1 MDETNPVFE
10 NFRNKMR
17 AFGQPI
23 RGTTRRVSASKFLG
37 NDNLE
42 KRIEINAR
50 KITILKNIIQAQQ
63 IATGEMIKSLTEK
76 SPVRT
81 IENDII
87 DIKKTLS
94 SIVETLEA
102 QEKFEVETF
111 RKLRLQQENQKRR
124 KRENLLEK
132 SSRKLKSFVQSV
144 TDRVVA
150 PVKNFF
156 MRIVQFFV
164 TLFFGRFI
172 VKFLQFLSNPKNI
185 NIVIGIA
192 NFIENNFN
200 LILLALGAGVTAL
213 GLFSAKL
220 LSISGILRLATGLN
234 IGGGI
239 IGRGLGMRGMAMKGA
254 NVGGKVGVTKNFSGA
269 PLGSTLFG
277 NTPKIK
283 YYNTFMFNK
292 GGLVPGAGNQ
302 DTVPAMLT
310 PGEVVISKPAVD
322 MFGARNLLN
331 LNREAGKSNKPKL
344 NGSRFYANE
353 GGAVPDLRFTP
364 SMLDRQYTS
373 TSGSLKE
380 GNLELSARMMSLEET
395 QNKLADVY
403 KGMGMNILPGQF
415 LPNVGEKVVNKASEI
430 SNQYSPGSFKNI
442 LNQSGLSKEDVQ
454 FMINSQLAG
463 TEEYHMQSV
472 ADSMNRIKP
481 ATNPIIPS
489 DYPDEDDTT
498 TNVDVSKV
506 GDNINLFTAGAN
518 SGAENNDIIEGDL
531 AQPDPKVLAVLGLG

>member
-111 RKLRLQQENQKRR
+111 RKLRLQQENEKRR

-192 NFIENNFN
+192 DFIENNFN
-200 LILLALGAGVTAL
+200 LILLALGAGITAL
-213 GLFSAKL
+213 GIFSAKL
-220 LSISGILRLATGLN
+220 LGISGILRLATGLN

-239 IGRGLGMRGMAMKGA
+239 LGRGLGMRGMAMQRAG
-254 NVGGKVGVTKNFSGA
+254 VRGKAGVTANLSGM
-269 PLGSTLFG
+269 PLGSRFG

-310 PGEVVISKPAVD
+310 PGEVVISKPAVEK
-322 MFGARNLLN
+322 FGASNLLRLNENVGKKNKPRINNNRLYFNEAGQVPSGFGDLFNIVSGIQNKMMDLENSSVGTELKNFNPIKLKETSEKFKLDKSEAKSIPIDIMSIVSDRLGRNLDTSKIQKTFEKFNEIDPTIIMGGLN
-331 LNREAGKSNKPKL
+331 NVIENSPIK
-344 NGSRFYANE
+344 
-353 GGAVPDLRFTP
+353 D
-364 SMLDRQYTS
+364 
-373 TSGSLKE
+373 SGDIK
-380 GNLELSARMMSLEET
+380 NL
-395 QNKLADVY
+395 
-403 KGMGMNILPGQF
+403 F
-415 LPNVGEKVVNKASEI
+415 
-430 SNQYSPGSFKNI
+430 
-442 LNQSGLSKEDVQ
+442 
-454 FMINSQLAG
+454 
-463 TEEYHMQSV
+463 
-472 ADSMNRIKP
+472 NRIKP
-481 ATNPIIPS
+481 VNDPIIPS

>member
-111 RKLRLQQENQKRR
+111 RKLRLQQENEKRR

-164 TLFFGRFI
+164 TLFF
-172 VKFLQFLSNPKNI
+172 
-185 NIVIGIA
+185 
-192 NFIENNFN
+192 
-200 LILLALGAGVTAL
+200 
-213 GLFSAKL
+213 
-220 LSISGILRLATGLN
+220 
-234 IGGGI
+234 
-239 IGRGLGMRGMAMKGA
+239 
-254 NVGGKVGVTKNFSGA
+254 
-269 PLGSTLFG
+269 
-277 NTPKIK
+277 
-283 YYNTFMFNK
+283 
-292 GGLVPGAGNQ
+292 
-302 DTVPAMLT
+302 
-310 PGEVVISKPAVD
+310 
-322 MFGARNLLN
+322 
-331 LNREAGKSNKPKL
+331 
-344 NGSRFYANE
+344 
-353 GGAVPDLRFTP
+353 
-364 SMLDRQYTS
+364 
-373 TSGSLKE
+373 
-380 GNLELSARMMSLEET
+380 
-395 QNKLADVY
+395 
-403 KGMGMNILPGQF
+403 
-415 LPNVGEKVVNKASEI
+415 
-430 SNQYSPGSFKNI
+430 
-442 LNQSGLSKEDVQ
+442 
-454 FMINSQLAG
+454 
-463 TEEYHMQSV
+463 
-472 ADSMNRIKP
+472 
-481 ATNPIIPS
+481 
-489 DYPDEDDTT
+489 
-498 TNVDVSKV
+498 
-506 GDNINLFTAGAN
+506 
-518 SGAENNDIIEGDL
+518 
-531 AQPDPKVLAVLGLG
+531 

>member
-111 RKLRLQQENQKRR
+111 RKLRLQQENEKRR

-192 NFIENNFN
+192 DFIENNFN

-213 GLFSAKL
+213 GIFSAKL
-220 LSISGILRLATGLN
+220 LGISGILRLATGLN

-239 IGRGLGMRGMAMKGA
+239 LGRGLGMRGMAMQRAG
-254 NVGGKVGVTKNFSGA
+254 VRGKAGVTANLSGM
-269 PLGSTLFG
+269 PLGSRFG

-310 PGEVVISKPAVD
+310 PGEVVISKPAVEK
-322 MFGARNLLN
+322 FGASNLLRLNENVGKKNKPRINNNRFYFNEAGQVPSGFGDLFNIVSGIQNKMMDLENSSVGTELKNFNPIKLKETAEKFKLDKSEAKSIPIDIMSIVSDRLGRNLDTSKIQKTFEKFNEIDPTIIMGGLN
-331 LNREAGKSNKPKL
+331 NVIENSPIK
-344 NGSRFYANE
+344 
-353 GGAVPDLRFTP
+353 D
-364 SMLDRQYTS
+364 
-373 TSGSLKE
+373 SGDIK
-380 GNLELSARMMSLEET
+380 NL
-395 QNKLADVY
+395 
-403 KGMGMNILPGQF
+403 F
-415 LPNVGEKVVNKASEI
+415 
-430 SNQYSPGSFKNI
+430 
-442 LNQSGLSKEDVQ
+442 
-454 FMINSQLAG
+454 
-463 TEEYHMQSV
+463 
-472 ADSMNRIKP
+472 NRIKP
-481 ATNPIIPS
+481 VNDPIIPS

>member
-37 NDNLE
+37 KDDLE
-42 KRIEINAR
+42 KKIEINAR

-111 RKLRLQQENQKRR
+111 RKLRLQQENEKRR

-132 SSRKLKSFVQSV
+132 SSRKLTSFVQSV
-144 TDRVVA
+144 TDRVIA

-213 GLFSAKL
+213 GIFSAKL
-220 LSISGILRLATGLN
+220 LGISGILRLAAGLN

-239 IGRGLGMRGMAMKGA
+239 IGRGLGMRGMAMQRAG
-254 NVGGKVGVTKNFSGA
+254 VRGKAGVTTNLSGMS
-269 PLGSTLFG
+269 LGSRFG

-292 GGLVPGAGNQ
+292 GGLVPGAGYR

-310 PGEVVISKPAVD
+310 PGEVVISKPAVEKY
-322 MFGARNLLN
+322 GASNLLRLNENVGKKNKPRINNNRFYFNDAGQVPSGFGDLFNIVSGIQNKMMGLENSSVGTELKNFNPIKLKETAENFKLNKSETKSIPIDIMSIVSDRLGKNLDTSKIQKTFEKFNEIDPTIITGN
-331 LNREAGKSNKPKL
+331 LNSVLENSPIKDSGDIKNLFNK
-344 NGSRFYANE
+344 
-353 GGAVPDLRFTP
+353 
-364 SMLDRQYTS
+364 
-373 TSGSLKE
+373 
-380 GNLELSARMMSLEET
+380 
-395 QNKLADVY
+395 
-403 KGMGMNILPGQF
+403 
-415 LPNVGEKVVNKASEI
+415 
-430 SNQYSPGSFKNI
+430 
-442 LNQSGLSKEDVQ
+442 
-454 FMINSQLAG
+454 
-463 TEEYHMQSV
+463 
-472 ADSMNRIKP
+472 IKP

-531 AQPDPKVLAVLGLG
+531 AQADPKVLAVLGLG

>member
-37 NDNLE
+37 KDDLE
-42 KRIEINAR
+42 NKIEINAR

-111 RKLRLQQENQKRR
+111 RKLRLQQENEKRR

-132 SSRKLKSFVQSV
+132 SSRKLTSFVQSV

-192 NFIENNFN
+192 DFIENNFN

-213 GLFSAKL
+213 GIFSAKL
-220 LSISGILRLATGLN
+220 LGISGILRLATGLN

-239 IGRGLGMRGMAMKGA
+239 LGRGLGMRGMAMQRAG
-254 NVGGKVGVTKNFSGA
+254 VRGKAGVTANLSGM
-269 PLGSTLFG
+269 PLGSRFG

-310 PGEVVISKPAVD
+310 PGEVVISKPAVEKY
-322 MFGARNLLN
+322 GASNLLR
-331 LNREAGKSNKPKL
+331 LNENVGKKNKPRINNNRFYFNEAGQVPSGFGDLFNIVSGIQNKMMGLENSPVGTELKNFNPIKLKETAEKFKL
-344 NGSRFYANE
+344 NKSETKSIPIDIMSIVSDRLGKNLDTSKIEKTFEKFNE
-353 GGAVPDLRFTP
+353 IDPTIIMGGLNSVIENSPIKD
-364 SMLDRQYTS
+364 
-373 TSGSLKE
+373 SGDIK
-380 GNLELSARMMSLEET
+380 NL
-395 QNKLADVY
+395 
-403 KGMGMNILPGQF
+403 F
-415 LPNVGEKVVNKASEI
+415 
-430 SNQYSPGSFKNI
+430 
-442 LNQSGLSKEDVQ
+442 
-454 FMINSQLAG
+454 
-463 TEEYHMQSV
+463 
-472 ADSMNRIKP
+472 NRIKP
-481 ATNPIIPS
+481 VTDPIIPS

>member
-37 NDNLE
+37 KDDLE
-42 KRIEINAR
+42 NKIEINAR

-111 RKLRLQQENQKRR
+111 RKLKLQQENEKRK

-132 SSRKLKSFVQSV
+132 SSRKLTSFVQSV
-144 TDRVVA
+144 TDRVIA

-213 GLFSAKL
+213 GIFSAKL
-220 LSISGILRLATGLN
+220 LGISGILRLATGLN

-239 IGRGLGMRGMAMKGA
+239 LGRGLGMRGMAMQRAG
-254 NVGGKVGVTKNFSGA
+254 VRGKAGVTANLSGM
-269 PLGSTLFG
+269 PLGSRFG

-292 GGLVPGAGNQ
+292 GGLVPGAGYQ

-331 LNREAGKSNKPKL
+331 LNREAGKSNKPKIRS
-344 NGSRFYANE
+344 GRFYANE
-353 GGAVPDLRFTP
+353 GMSVPNITMPSLSGGDGKIDLTGMVEKFGGLGGGGGGTD
-364 SMLDRQYTS
+364 SITDKAKTK
-373 TSGSLKE
+373 SLGKRIKDV
-380 GNLELSARMMSLEET
+380 G
-395 QNKLADVY
+395 KLATIPARFLL
-403 KGMGMNILPGQF
+403 NIESPEDPQSKF
-415 LPNVGEKVVNKASEI
+415 ADFYNTPEEKVDEAIRK
-430 SNQYSPGSFKNI
+430 FKLNNI
-442 LNQSGLSKEDVQ
+442 N
-454 FMINSQLAG
+454 
-463 TEEYHMQSV
+463 
-472 ADSMNRIKP
+472 IKP
-481 ATNPIIPS
+481 SSNPIIPT

-498 TNVDVSKV
+498 TNVDVSKI

-531 AQPDPKVLAVLGLG
+531 AQADPKVLAVLGLG

>member
-111 RKLRLQQENQKRR
+111 RKLRLQQENEKRR

-213 GLFSAKL
+213 GIFSAKL
-220 LSISGILRLATGLN
+220 LGISGILRLATGLN

-239 IGRGLGMRGMAMKGA
+239 LGRGLGMRGMAMQRAG
-254 NVGGKVGVTKNFSGA
+254 VRGKAGVTANLSGM
-269 PLGSTLFG
+269 PLGSRFG

-310 PGEVVISKPAVD
+310 PGDVVISKPAVEK
-322 MFGARNLLN
+322 FGASNLLRLNENVGKKNKPRINNNRFYFNEAGQVPSGFGDLFNIVSGIQNKMMDLENSSVGTELKNFNPIKLKETSEKFKLDKSEAKSIPIDIMSIVSDRLGRNLDTSKIQKTFEKFNEIDPTIIMGGLN
-331 LNREAGKSNKPKL
+331 NVIENSPIK
-344 NGSRFYANE
+344 
-353 GGAVPDLRFTP
+353 D
-364 SMLDRQYTS
+364 
-373 TSGSLKE
+373 SGDIK
-380 GNLELSARMMSLEET
+380 NL
-395 QNKLADVY
+395 
-403 KGMGMNILPGQF
+403 F
-415 LPNVGEKVVNKASEI
+415 
-430 SNQYSPGSFKNI
+430 
-442 LNQSGLSKEDVQ
+442 
-454 FMINSQLAG
+454 
-463 TEEYHMQSV
+463 
-472 ADSMNRIKP
+472 NRIKP
-481 ATNPIIPS
+481 VNDPIIPS

>member
-17 AFGQPI
+17 VFGQPI

-37 NDNLE
+37 KDDLE
-42 KRIEINAR
+42 KKIEINAR
-50 KITILKNIIQAQQ
+50 KITILKNIIQTQQ

-76 SPVRT
+76 SPVRI

-111 RKLRLQQENQKRR
+111 RKLKLQQENEKRR

-132 SSRKLKSFVQSV
+132 SSRKLTSFVQSV

-213 GLFSAKL
+213 GIFSAKL
-220 LSISGILRLATGLN
+220 LGISGILRLAAGLN

-239 IGRGLGMRGMAMKGA
+239 IGRGLGMRGMAMQRA
-254 NVGGKVGVTKNFSGA
+254 NVGGKVGVTRNFSGA
-269 PLGSTLFG
+269 PLGSRFG

-283 YYNTFMFNK
+283 FKFNK
-292 GGLVPGAGNQ
+292 GGLVPGTGNT
-302 DTVPAMLT
+302 DSVPAMLT
-310 PGEVVISKPAVD
+310 PGEVVISKPAVERI
-322 MFGARNLLN
+322 GAINLLN
-331 LNREAGKSNKPKL
+331 LNRESGKTNKPKVRS
-344 NGSRFYANE
+344 GRFYANE
-353 GGAVPDLRFTP
+353 GMSVPDITMPSLSGGGGKIDKIDLTGMVEKFGGLGGGGGGTDSITAKSSAKSLGKKIKDVGKLLTTPARFLLGIESSGDPTEKFADFYNTP
-364 SMLDRQYTS
+364 ED
-373 TSGSLKE
+373 K
-380 GNLELSARMMSLEET
+380 
-395 QNKLADVY
+395 
-403 KGMGMNILPGQF
+403 
-415 LPNVGEKVVNKASEI
+415 VGEAIRK
-430 SNQYSPGSFKNI
+430 FKLDNI
-442 LNQSGLSKEDVQ
+442 N
-454 FMINSQLAG
+454 
-463 TEEYHMQSV
+463 
-472 ADSMNRIKP
+472 IKP
-481 ATNPIIPS
+481 SSNPIIPT

-531 AQPDPKVLAVLGLG
+531 AQADPKVLAVLGVG

>member
-37 NDNLE
+37 KGDLE

-76 SPVRT
+76 SPVKT

-102 QEKFEVETF
+102 QEKFEVEAF
-111 RKLRLQQENQKRR
+111 RKLRLQQENEKRR
-124 KRENLLEK
+124 KKENLLEK

-144 TDRVVA
+144 TDKVVA

-192 NFIENNFN
+192 DFIENNFN
-200 LILLALGAGVTAL
+200 LILIALGAGITAL
-213 GLFSAKL
+213 GIFSAKL
-220 LSISGILRLATGLN
+220 IGISNILRLATGGN
-234 IGGGI
+234 IVGGV

-269 PLGSTLFG
+269 PLGSRFFG

-292 GGLVPGAGNQ
+292 GGLVPGTGNT
-302 DTVPAMLT
+302 DSVPAMLT
-310 PGEVVISKPAVD
+310 PGEVVISKPAVERI
-322 MFGARNLLN
+322 GAINLLN
-331 LNREAGKSNKPKL
+331 LNREAGKTNRPKIRS
-344 NGSRFYANE
+344 GRFYANE
-353 GGAVPDLRFTP
+353 GMSVPDISMPSLSGGGGGLSLSGGGNVIDFDKVKKLGGLGGGGGGTNAITGKAKTKTALNYSKDMLKGLTIPARFLLGIESPEDPQSKFADFYNTP
-364 SMLDRQYTS
+364 
-373 TSGSLKE
+373 E
-380 GNLELSARMMSLEET
+380 
-395 QNKLADVY
+395 
-403 KGMGMNILPGQF
+403 
-415 LPNVGEKVVNKASEI
+415 EKVDEAIRKFN
-430 SNQYSPGSFKNI
+430 
-442 LNQSGLSKEDVQ
+442 LD
-454 FMINSQLAG
+454 
-463 TEEYHMQSV
+463 T
-472 ADSMNRIKP
+472 IKP

-498 TNVDVSKV
+498 TNVDTSKI
-506 GDNINLFTAGAN
+506 GDNINMFTEGAN
-518 SGAENNDIIEGDL
+518 SGVENNDIIEGDL
-531 AQPDPKVLAVLGLG
+531 AKADPKVLAVLGLGVG

>member
-37 NDNLE
+37 KDDLE
-42 KRIEINAR
+42 NKIEINAR

-111 RKLRLQQENQKRR
+111 RKLRLQQENEKRR

-132 SSRKLKSFVQSV
+132 SSRKLTSFVQSV

-192 NFIENNFN
+192 DFIENNFN

-213 GLFSAKL
+213 GIFSAKL
-220 LSISGILRLATGLN
+220 LGISGILRLATGLN

-239 IGRGLGMRGMAMKGA
+239 LGRGLGMRGMAMQRAG
-254 NVGGKVGVTKNFSGA
+254 VRGKAGVTANLSGM
-269 PLGSTLFG
+269 PLGSRFG

-292 GGLVPGAGNQ
+292 GGLVPGAGYQ

-310 PGEVVISKPAVD
+310 PGEVVISKPAVEKYGASNLLRLNENVGKKNKPRINNNRFYFND
-322 MFGARNLLN
+322 AGQVPSGFGDLFNIVSGIQNKMMGLENSPVGTELKNFNPIKLKETAEKFKLDKSEAKSIPIDIMSIVSDRLGRNLDTSKIQKTFEKFNEIDPTIIMGGLN
-331 LNREAGKSNKPKL
+331 SVIENSPIK
-344 NGSRFYANE
+344 
-353 GGAVPDLRFTP
+353 D
-364 SMLDRQYTS
+364 
-373 TSGSLKE
+373 SGDIK
-380 GNLELSARMMSLEET
+380 NL
-395 QNKLADVY
+395 
-403 KGMGMNILPGQF
+403 F
-415 LPNVGEKVVNKASEI
+415 
-430 SNQYSPGSFKNI
+430 
-442 LNQSGLSKEDVQ
+442 
-454 FMINSQLAG
+454 
-463 TEEYHMQSV
+463 
-472 ADSMNRIKP
+472 NRIKP
-481 ATNPIIPS
+481 VTDPIIPS

>member
-111 RKLRLQQENQKRR
+111 RKLRLQQENEKRR

-192 NFIENNFN
+192 DFIENNFN

-220 LSISGILRLATGLN
+220 LGISGILRLA
-234 IGGGI
+234 IGGNIVGGV

-254 NVGGKVGVTKNFSGA
+254 NFGGKVGVTKNFSGA

-283 YYNTFMFNK
+283 YYNTFMFTK
-292 GGLVPGAGNQ
+292 DGLVPGAGNQ

-310 PGEVVISKPAVD
+310 PGEVVISKPAVEK
-322 MFGARNLLN
+322 FGASNLLRLNENVGKKNKPRINNNRFYFNEAGQVPSGFGDLFNIVSGIQNKMMDLENSSVGTELKNFNPIKLKETAEKFKLDKSEAKSIPIDIMSIVSDRLGRNLDTSKIQKTFEKFNEIDPTIIMGGLN
-331 LNREAGKSNKPKL
+331 NVIENSPIK
-344 NGSRFYANE
+344 
-353 GGAVPDLRFTP
+353 D
-364 SMLDRQYTS
+364 
-373 TSGSLKE
+373 SGDIK
-380 GNLELSARMMSLEET
+380 NL
-395 QNKLADVY
+395 
-403 KGMGMNILPGQF
+403 F
-415 LPNVGEKVVNKASEI
+415 
-430 SNQYSPGSFKNI
+430 
-442 LNQSGLSKEDVQ
+442 
-454 FMINSQLAG
+454 
-463 TEEYHMQSV
+463 
-472 ADSMNRIKP
+472 NRIKP
-481 ATNPIIPS
+481 VNDPIIPS

-531 AQPDPKVLAVLGLG
+531 AHPDPKVLAVLGVG

>member
-111 RKLRLQQENQKRR
+111 RKLRLQQENEKRR

-192 NFIENNFN
+192 DFIENNFN

-213 GLFSAKL
+213 GIFSAKL
-220 LSISGILRLATGLN
+220 LGISGILRLATGLN

-239 IGRGLGMRGMAMKGA
+239 LGRGLGMRGMAMQRAG
-254 NVGGKVGVTKNFSGA
+254 VRGKAGVTANLSGM
-269 PLGSTLFG
+269 PLGSRFG

-292 GGLVPGAGNQ
+292 GGLVPGVGNQ

-310 PGEVVISKPAVD
+310 PGEVVISKPAVEK
-322 MFGARNLLN
+322 FGASNLLRLNENVGKKNKPRINNNRLYFNEAGQVPSGFGDLFNIVSGIQNKMMDLENSSVGTELKNFNPIKLKETAEKFKLDKSEAKSIPIDIMSIVSDRLGRNLDTSKIQKTFEKFNEIDPTIIMGGLN
-331 LNREAGKSNKPKL
+331 NVIENSPIK
-344 NGSRFYANE
+344 
-353 GGAVPDLRFTP
+353 D
-364 SMLDRQYTS
+364 
-373 TSGSLKE
+373 SGDIK
-380 GNLELSARMMSLEET
+380 NL
-395 QNKLADVY
+395 
-403 KGMGMNILPGQF
+403 F
-415 LPNVGEKVVNKASEI
+415 
-430 SNQYSPGSFKNI
+430 
-442 LNQSGLSKEDVQ
+442 
-454 FMINSQLAG
+454 
-463 TEEYHMQSV
+463 
-472 ADSMNRIKP
+472 NRIKP
-481 ATNPIIPS
+481 VNDPIIPS